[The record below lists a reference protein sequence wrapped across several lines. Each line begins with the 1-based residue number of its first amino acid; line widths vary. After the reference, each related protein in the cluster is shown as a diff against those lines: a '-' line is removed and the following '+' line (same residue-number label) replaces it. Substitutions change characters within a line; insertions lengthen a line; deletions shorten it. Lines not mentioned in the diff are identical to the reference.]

1 MLWVC
6 RATNGYRRITAHLNR
21 KLHSGDYS
29 FTRVNPKRVY
39 HIMRLNK
46 LLLPKHTGRVG
57 GNRAHDGKVV
67 TLYSNTR
74 WCSDGF
80 EISCWKKEQVR
91 VY

>member
-1 MLWVC
+1 
-6 RATNGYRRITAHLNR
+6 
-21 KLHSGDYS
+21 
-29 FTRVNPKRVY
+29 
-39 HIMRLNK
+39 MRLNK